1 MRRGEE
7 GKEEWGEETGG
18 GIQSFLL
25 SKQTVIEVQF
35 SFPNPVALTLIS
47 RRARAGSL
55 NIVNE
60 VYQYCPLIN
69 QPWLMGESGACGYI

>member
-18 GIQSFLL
+18 GVQSFLF

-35 SFPNPVALTLIS
+35 SFPKPGCFDTDIMQS
-47 RRARAGSL
+47 DS
-55 NIVNE
+55 
-60 VYQYCPLIN
+60 
-69 QPWLMGESGACGYI
+69 M